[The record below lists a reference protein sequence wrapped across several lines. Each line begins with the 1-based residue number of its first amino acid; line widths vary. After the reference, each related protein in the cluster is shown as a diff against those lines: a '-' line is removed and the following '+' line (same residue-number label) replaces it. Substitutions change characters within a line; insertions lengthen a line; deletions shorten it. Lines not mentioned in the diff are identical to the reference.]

1 MDEIGMLESLLDVQ
15 GVDSEIDRL
24 HARRASLPI
33 LEEFRQAHGEL
44 QRLEGELAEQGANAR
59 ETRLALDR
67 AEGEMLIDEEKAS
80 KEEHRLFAG
89 GLTAR
94 EATHM
99 RDEVAMLRKRV
110 SDREDEVIELMELRQ
125 QYDQRVADLEA
136 QRVDAAAAKARL
148 DEEIRAEWAA
158 IDGQVASLRDQREG
172 LASTVDPDLL
182 ELYDAIRPSKDGVAA
197 AVLADRVCGGCH
209 LALSAAEVSQA
220 LKAQP
225 PRCLHCR
232 RILVPR

>member
-1 MDEIGMLESLLDVQ
+1 
-15 GVDSEIDRL
+15 VDSEIDRL
-24 HARRASLPI
+24 HARRSSLPI
-33 LEEFRQAHGEL
+33 LEEFRQAHDEL
-44 QRLEGELAEQGANAR
+44 QRLEAELAEQRKNAR

-67 AEGEMLIDEEKAS
+67 AEGEMLIDEDKAT

-110 SDREDEVIELMELRQ
+110 SDREDEVIELMELRG
-125 QYDQRVADLEA
+125 QYDERVAELEA
-136 QRVDAAAAKARL
+136 QHVEAAATKTRL
-148 DEEIRAEWAA
+148 DEEIRAEWAT
-158 IDGQVASLRDQREG
+158 IDGQVTTLRGQREA
-172 LASTVDPDLL
+172 LAAKVDPELL
-182 ELYDAIRPSKDGVAA
+182 ELYDGLRPTKDGVAA

-209 LALSAAEVSQA
+209 LALSAAEESQA

-232 RILVPR
+232 RILIPR

>member
-1 MDEIGMLESLLDVQ
+1 MDDIGMLESLLDVQ

-24 HARRASLPI
+24 HARRSSLPI
-33 LEEFRQAHGEL
+33 LEDFREAHGEL
-44 QRLEGELAEQGANAR
+44 QRLEGEIAEQSRHAR
-59 ETRLALDR
+59 DTRLALDR
-67 AEGEMLIDEEKAS
+67 AEGEMLIDEEKAT

-125 QYDQRVADLEA
+125 QYDQRLAELEA
-136 QRVDAAAAKARL
+136 QRVDAAATKARL

-158 IDGQVASLRDQREG
+158 IDGQVATLRDQREG
-172 LASTVDPDLL
+172 LASKVDPDLL
-182 ELYDAIRPSKDGVAA
+182 ELYDGIRPSKDGVAA

-209 LALSAAEVSQA
+209 LALSAAEESQA

>member
-1 MDEIGMLESLLDVQ
+1 MDDIGMLESLLDVQ

-24 HARRASLPI
+24 LARRTSLPI

-44 QRLEGELAEQGANAR
+44 QRLEGELAEQSTHAR

-67 AEGEMLIDEEKAS
+67 AEGEMLIDEEKAA

-110 SDREDEVIELMELRQ
+110 SDREDEVIELMELRE
-125 QYDQRVADLEA
+125 QYDQRAAELEA
-136 QRVDAAAAKARL
+136 QRVEASATKARL

-158 IDGQVASLRDQREG
+158 IDGQVATLRGQREG
-172 LASTVDPDLL
+172 LASKVDADLM
-182 ELYDAIRPSKDGVAA
+182 ELYDAIRPGKDGVAA
-197 AVLADRVCGGCH
+197 AVLTDRVCGGCH
-209 LALSAAEVSQA
+209 LALSAAEESQA

-232 RILVPR
+232 RILIPR